1 MLLALALAA
10 AVDLAP
16 GTQYDPHIPTLK
28 QVAGHDFGEQSSS
41 PDEIAAYLQAL
52 AAAAPERA
60 RVFEYARSWEG
71 RPLHVIAIAGAER
84 MARLDEIQAGL
95 KRLADPRGLTPS
107 EAERLVADLPTVTW
121 LLHSVHGNEISSSDA
136 ALAEAYHLLAAQ
148 GEADV
153 ARILAESIV
162 LIDPLQN
169 PDGRARFLAQ
179 NRLGQAA
186 VPDPEPYSAEHDEPW
201 PGGRSNHYLFDMN
214 RDWMALTQPETVGR
228 TRLFR
233 VWVPQTV
240 VDLHEMG
247 GDSTYYFAPPA
258 DPVHPYITQAQR
270 RWLDTFGRANA
281 ARFDERGFAY
291 FIREQFDSFYPGYG
305 ESWPLFNGAVG
316 MTFEQASSRGL
327 VYRRQDETLLNYRT
341 AVAQHFTAALRTA
354 LTAAENRE
362 GLLRDFVDYRR
373 TTLQEGERGA
383 VREYLIVPGSDPSRA
398 ERLARLLVEHGIEVQ
413 RADEVLRLG
422 TRSLPAGTFV
432 VPAAQP
438 GGRLARI
445 FLEPHFDQD
454 AAFVKEQDR
463 RRKKRLPDEIY
474 DLTAW
479 SLPLLYDVECVPA
492 ATPTTG
498 RRSPLAPVSGP
509 PASLAPSAKVAYLI
523 PWGSGAVSAVGEALR
538 SGLRAQSAL
547 EPFTLAGRRFGVG
560 TAVLRVADNPADL
573 RERLAAIAG
582 RHGVEVVATDS
593 GWVDEG
599 ISLGS
604 NRMVPLRAPR
614 VLLAWDAP
622 TFSQSAGWTRWLLER
637 RFGQPVTAVRVAS
650 LRRVDWK
657 RFDVLVLPAGNYTP
671 QLGEDVLGTIKA
683 WVRDGGTLVTLGEAS
698 RWAAREKTALLETRT
713 LLRDGSPEVEPDKDD
728 KKKPEAKKPE
738 AGKPFDIEQAIQPE
752 RERPESTPGALLR
765 VTLDTEHWLAAGSD
779 GEVTALV
786 EGPRVFAPITLD
798 KGRNAGVYATKDRL
812 VAAGLVWDEARDLL
826 AQRAFL
832 IEQPMGS
839 GRIVAFAEDPNFRG
853 FTEATSLLFMN
864 AVLIGPALR

>member
-10 AVDLAP
+10 AIDLAP
-16 GTQYDPHIPTLK
+16 GTQYDPRIPTLK
-28 QVAGHDFGEQSSS
+28 QVAGHEFGEQISS
-41 PDEIAAYLQAL
+41 PEQIAEYLRAL

-60 RVFEYARSWEG
+60 RVLEYARSWEG
-71 RPLHVIAIAGAER
+71 RPLHVIAIAGAGR
-84 MARLDEIQAGL
+84 IARLSEIQEGL
-95 KRLADPRGLTPS
+95 KRLADPRGLPPA
-107 EAERLVADLPTVTW
+107 EVERLVKELPTVTW

-148 GEADV
+148 GDAAV

-169 PDGRARFLAQ
+169 PDGRARFLLN
-179 NRLGQAA
+179 NRTGQAA
-186 VPDPEPYSAEHDEPW
+186 EPDPEPYSAEHDEPW

-214 RDWMALTQPETVGR
+214 RDYLALTQPETVGR

-233 VWVPQTV
+233 RWFPQTV

-247 GDSTYYFAPPA
+247 GDSSYYFAPPA
-258 DPVHPYITQAQR
+258 DPIHPYISEGQR
-270 RWLDTFGRANA
+270 RWLDRFGRANA

-291 FIREQFDSFYPGYG
+291 FIREQFDAFYPGYG
-305 ESWPLFNGAVG
+305 ESWPFFNGAVG

-327 VYRRQDETLLNYRT
+327 AYRRDDETLLTYGQ
-341 AVAQHFTAALRTA
+341 AVVRHFTAAIRTA

-362 GLLRDFVDYRR
+362 GLLRDFMEYRR
-373 TTLQEGERGA
+373 TAVQEGERGA
-383 VREYLIVPGSDPSRA
+383 VREYLILPGADPSRA
-398 ERLARLLVEHGIEVQ
+398 ERLARLLVEHGLEVQ
-413 RADEVLRLG
+413 RGDEPLRLG
-422 TRSLPAGTFV
+422 ARTLPAGTYV

-438 GGRLARI
+438 TGRLARI

-463 RRKKRLPDEIY
+463 RRKKRLPDQIY
-474 DLTAW
+474 DLTGW
-479 SLPLLYDVECVPA
+479 SLPLLFDVECVQA

-498 RRSPLAPVSGP
+498 RRSALAPASGA
-509 PASLAPSAKVAYLI
+509 PASLAAAKVAYLI
-523 PWGSGAVSAVGEALR
+523 PWGSGAASAVAEALR

-547 EPFTLAGRRFGVG
+547 EPFTLAGRGFGVG

-604 NRMVPLRAPR
+604 NRMVSLRAPR

-622 TFSQSAGWTRWLLER
+622 TFSQSAGWTRWVLER
-637 RFGQPVTAVRVAS
+637 RFGQPVTAVRVSS

-671 QLGEDVLGTIKA
+671 QLGEDVLGNIKA

-698 RWAAREKTALLETRT
+698 RWAAREKTGLLETRT
-713 LLRDGSPEVEPDKDD
+713 LLRDGSPEVEPEKDE

-738 AGKPFDIEQAIQPE
+738 PGKPFDLEQAIQPE

-779 GEVTALV
+779 GEVAALV

-798 KGRNAGVYATKDRL
+798 KGRNAGVYAAQDRL
-812 VAAGLVWDEARDLL
+812 VASGLVWDDARELL
-826 AQRAFL
+826 ARRAFL

-839 GRIVAFAEDPNFRG
+839 GRIVAFAEDPNYRG
-853 FTEATSLLFMN
+853 FSEATSLLFMN